1 VGTTHGVDG
10 GGSKDSGGTEV
21 GGGTAGSGGAEG
33 SGSGNAEGGG
43 SGGVLMSMKT
53 IQSEVMNVRR
63 SGKRLGLWYK
73 TVCLSVRPICL
84 SVNR

>member
-1 VGTTHGVDG
+1 VDG
-10 GGSKDSGGTEV
+10 GGLKGSGGTEV
-21 GGGTAGSGGAEG
+21 GGGTARSGGAEG
-33 SGSGNAEGGG
+33 GGSGSVEGGG
-43 SGGVLMSMKT
+43 SGGVLLSMKT
-53 IQSEVMNVRR
+53 IRSEVMNVRR